1 MRIGLVTASDARSR
15 ESWSGTYY
23 YMAQALQ
30 KHCGDVS
37 YLGPINTI
45 ALYAAGG
52 VGKGF
57 ELLFRK
63 RYWHARSIVVAKRYA
78 RILEHRIAKQR
89 LDLLVAPLALAE
101 ISYLKTEI
109 SIVYVCDS
117 AFASVVNYYPTYS
130 DSDLFGISIREGNIL
145 EGRALRRANL
155 VLYPSKWAAEAA
167 IADYHV
173 DRAKVHVVPFGA
185 NLEDVPD
192 EETVMG
198 KKQSDRCRLLFLG
211 KYWERKGG
219 DIAIETLRALE
230 EMGVKSEL
238 TVCGVVPPRTV
249 SHEHMTV
256 IPFLNKADEVQRQ
269 KLRSLLLTSDFLLL
283 PTRAELF
290 GMVLCEASAFGLPSV
305 TTNTGGIPGVI
316 EEGENGFMLPLSA
329 RGADYAKVISRA
341 YRDGQYYR
349 ELVKSSRAAFNE
361 KLNWDAWAISVKRLV
376 EESGLVH

>member
-219 DIAIETLRALE
+219 DKVTPHPGIATSSVRDGLLAITTAGSLGGDENAEGLRPSAH
-230 EMGVKSEL
+230 
-238 TVCGVVPPRTV
+238 P
-249 SHEHMTV
+249 
-256 IPFLNKADEVQRQ
+256 I
-269 KLRSLLLTSDFLLL
+269 SDNLLL
-283 PTRAELF
+283 PNPGDHVLGFSPAEARIADLP
-290 GMVLCEASAFGLPSV
+290 GSVQPGLTS
-305 TTNTGGIPGVI
+305 
-316 EEGENGFMLPLSA
+316 
-329 RGADYAKVISRA
+329 
-341 YRDGQYYR
+341 GQLEVRHGY
-349 ELVKSSRAAFNE
+349 SH
-361 KLNWDAWAISVKRLV
+361 
-376 EESGLVH
+376 VHQL